1 MAQIRM
7 NSGNCDIS
15 RETISLETVIRTYS
29 DALVRYAFCYVGST
43 AVAEELME
51 DALTDVLFRDREFQN
66 EAHFKAYLYKAVRH
80 RCLNYLRFH
89 RKIVPLE
96 DVEAVLSSGDL
107 EAEAIKKER
116 DRAVFACL
124 QELPLQYRQV
134 LTLCYFDGF
143 SPEEIC
149 AIMSRSK
156 KQVYNLL
163 QRAKTSLKSMLEKV
177 GITHEDL

>member
-1 MAQIRM
+1 MAQLGM
-7 NSGNCDIS
+7 KTGFWETGNGS
-15 RETISLETVIRTYS
+15 VSLETIIHTYS
-29 DALVRYAFCYVGST
+29 DPLVRFAASFVGSVS
-43 AVAEELME
+43 AAEELME
-51 DALTDVLFRDREFQN
+51 DALSDVLFRDRKFQN

-89 RKIVPLE
+89 RNLVPLE
-96 DVEAVLSSGDL
+96 DVEGVLFTGDL
-107 EAEAIKKER
+107 EADTIKKER

-134 LTLCYFDGF
+134 LMLCYFDGF
-143 SPEEIC
+143 SVEEIC

-163 QRAKTSLKSMLEKV
+163 SRAKASLKTLLEKV
-177 GITHEDL
+177 GITYEDI